1 MPIEKNYFSIAP
13 LNDNP
18 LQSVSTDG
26 ITGGFSFKESN
37 PIVKFSLPAVEKLL
51 ETNTLVL
58 TGQFIVKD
66 SDTNEGFHNQ
76 SYANLDHDS
85 QTRTTLDD
93 KNVSIAGTAGD
104 MEKSTCCNIPNH
116 GGVHNVIDKVVIQ
129 TKKSNTE
136 LINIHNY
143 PAYSSLRE
151 AYTNCDE

>member
-66 SDTNEGFHNQ
+66 SDTNEGFHN
-76 SYANLDHDS
+76 ANLHKLEQRS
-85 QTRTTLDD
+85 MTKMFLSLELLVIW
-93 KNVSIAGTAGD
+93 KNLLA
-104 MEKSTCCNIPNH
+104 
-116 GGVHNVIDKVVIQ
+116 VIFQITVVFIM
-129 TKKSNTE
+129 
-136 LINIHNY
+136 L
-143 PAYSSLRE
+143 
-151 AYTNCDE
+151 